1 MDYSTMSQRPYSIPQ
16 TDPPLSPRE
25 TLPTMYDLPSEDPE
39 EPGLPDEFHDL
50 QPQLLSA
57 TLRLQNYAKDQIFTG
72 TDLNLYYDVHHPLWH
87 KRPDW
92 FLALGVPRLYDGKDL
107 RASYVVWQEG
117 VNPFVVVELLSPGTE
132 DEDLGRFAESNA
144 DIPLGESIPAPDSSP
159 APSNGQSTK
168 AVPPGK
174 WQVYEQI
181 LRIPYYVVFS
191 RYNNRVRAFRLVGGH
206 YQEQN
211 LDTSNPRVWIPELDL
226 GLGLWEGE
234 FDGIERSWLRWYD
247 TDGNWVLTEA
257 EHQQQRAERQRQR
270 AIQER
275 QRAEQEQQR
284 AEQQRQRAEQE
295 QQRAEQQQQRA
306 EQEQQRAEQQR
317 QRAEQEQQRAEQQRQ
332 RAEQEQQRAD
342 TAEDQLRQVVMNL
355 LQANLS
361 VAQVANM
368 TGLTEDQVRQM
379 G

>member
-1 MDYSTMSQRPYSIPQ
+1 MSQRPYAIPQ
-16 TDPPLSPRE
+16 TNPPRSPRE

-57 TLRLQNYAKDQIFTG
+57 TLRLQNYAKDQTFTG
-72 TDLNLYYDVHHPLWH
+72 TNLNLYYDVHHPLWH

-92 FLALGVPRLYDGKDL
+92 FLALGVSRLYDGKDL

-132 DEDLGRFAESNA
+132 DEDLGRFSESNA
-144 DIPLGESIPAPDSSP
+144 DGALREPILEPEPNPAL
-159 APSNGQSTK
+159 SNGQLTK

-191 RYNNRVRAFRLVGGH
+191 RYNNRVRAFCLVGGH
-206 YQEQN
+206 YHEQT
-211 LDTSNPRVWIPELDL
+211 LDTTNPRIWIPELDL

-247 TDGNWVLTEA
+247 SQGNWALTEA
-257 EHQQQRAERQRQR
+257 EHQQQRAEQGQQQAEQERLQ
-270 AIQER
+270 AEQER
-275 QRAEQEQQR
+275 QRAEQE
-284 AEQQRQRAEQE
+284 RQRA
-295 QQRAEQQQQRA
+295 
-306 EQEQQRAEQQR
+306 
-317 QRAEQEQQRAEQQRQ
+317 
-332 RAEQEQQRAD
+332 D
-342 TAEDQLRQVVMNL
+342 IAEDQLRQVIVNL

-361 VAQVANM
+361 ITQVANM
-368 TGLTEDQVRQM
+368 TGLTEEQVRRM
-379 G
+379 S